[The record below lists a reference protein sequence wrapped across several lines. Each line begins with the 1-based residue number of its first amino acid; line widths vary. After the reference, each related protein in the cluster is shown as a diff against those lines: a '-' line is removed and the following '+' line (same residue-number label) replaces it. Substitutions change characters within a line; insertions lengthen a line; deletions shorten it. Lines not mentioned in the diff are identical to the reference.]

1 MSVPKTARLIATALA
16 ASVALLVG
24 PAAVP
29 ASASVSGNYELAVQ
43 KATNAERSKRNL
55 SKLKHRECLDNYA
68 EAQAR
73 RMAKKKKLYHQSLK
87 PILKK
92 CKLSAVGENV
102 AYGYSSGK
110 KTTNAWMKSPG
121 HKANIV
127 NKRYTKMGIGAYRDS
142 KGRWWV
148 AQVLGR
154 PR

>member
-1 MSVPKTARLIATALA
+1 MSLPKTARLIVSALA

-43 KATNAERSKRNL
+43 KTTNAERSKRNL

-73 RMAKKKKLYHQSLK
+73 RMAKTKKLYHQSLK

-102 AYGYSSGK
+102 AYGYASGK
-110 KTTNAWMKSPG
+110 KTTNAWMNSPG

-127 NKRYTKMGIGAYRDS
+127 NKRFTKMGIGAYRDS
-142 KGRWWV
+142 QGRWWV

>member
-1 MSVPKTARLIATALA
+1 MSLPKPVRLILPVLATT
-16 ASVALLVG
+16 VALLVG
-24 PAAVP
+24 PAALPV
-29 ASASVSGNYELAVQ
+29 AASVSGKYELAVQ
-43 KATNAERSKRNL
+43 RATNAERTKRDL

-92 CKLSAVGENV
+92 CKLRMVGENV

-110 KTTNAWMKSPG
+110 ATTRAWMRSPG